1 MKLFRRL
8 FLLLAAGVFA
18 LSLQNYL
25 NLQSQTP
32 QEVGSTAVGTAPSDG
47 YLVRSEGDRI
57 CVQPLSGG
65 RPGYVEGLRVSDL
78 PEEDRRQ
85 LERGLSLPDEASLI
99 ALLEDYTG

>member
-1 MKLFRRL
+1 MKLLRRL
-8 FLLLAAGVFA
+8 FLLLAAGLFV
-18 LSLQNYL
+18 LSLQSYL
-25 NLQSQTP
+25 SSKSDAP
-32 QEVGSTAVGTAPSDG
+32 REVGSTAAGSALTDG

-57 CVQPLSGG
+57 YVQPLSGG

-85 LERGLSLPDEASLI
+85 LERGLSLPDEASLL

>member
-1 MKLFRRL
+1 MKLFQRL
-8 FLLLAAGVFA
+8 FLLLAAGLFA
-18 LSLQNYL
+18 LSLQSYL
-25 NLQSQTP
+25 GSRSEAP
-32 QEVGSTAVGTAPSDG
+32 REVSSSASGSAHTEG
-47 YLVRSEGDRI
+47 YLVRSDGDRI

-85 LERGLSLPDEASLI
+85 LAQGVSLPDEASLL

>member
-1 MKLFRRL
+1 MKLIRRL
-8 FLLLAAGVFA
+8 LLLFAAALFA

-25 NLQSQTP
+25 GSKNGTP
-32 QEVGSTAVGTAPSDG
+32 QEVGSSAAGSALSEG

-65 RPGYVEGLRVSDL
+65 RPGYIEGLRVSDL

-85 LERGLSLPDEASLI
+85 LAQGLSLPDEASLL

>member
-1 MKLFRRL
+1 MKLIRRL
-8 FLLLAAGVFA
+8 FLVFAAALFA

-25 NLQSQTP
+25 SSQNGAP
-32 QEVGSTAVGTAPSDG
+32 REVGSSAAGSASSEG

-57 CVQPLSGG
+57 CIQPLSGG

-85 LERGLSLPDEASLI
+85 LEKGLSLPDEASLL